1 MRKYIKAFI
10 ETKVFRATIMIIII
24 FNSIIIGI
32 QTTNTSLTTSKILRD
47 IDSICLVIYSIEM
60 LLKVYAYKKDYF
72 KNGWNLFDFIII
84 LISLTPTNI
93 PVQVAR
99 VLRVFRIFRAFR
111 IISAF
116 NQLRIIIVAI
126 GRSIPGVMWTMGL
139 LAIFYYVFAI
149 IGISL
154 YGVDFPD
161 YFGDLAKTLFT
172 LFQLTTMEN
181 WADLARN
188 IMTVYPTAW
197 LYFIPFIIIAAF
209 IIINIMLAIIVNTM
223 EESKELEQKK
233 NQKSSITDLQKEL
246 QILQK
251 QIDRVNNM
259 LDTDKLK

>member
-1 MRKYIKAFI
+1 MRKHIKTFI
-10 ETKVFRATIMIIII
+10 ETRVFRTAIMMIII
-24 FNSIIIGI
+24 FNSIVIGI
-32 QTTNTSLTTSKILRD
+32 QTTNTSFTTSKILHS
-47 IDSICLVIYSIEM
+47 IDTVCLMIYLIEM
-60 LLKVYAYKKDYF
+60 LMKVFVYRKDYF
-72 KNGWNLFDFIII
+72 RNGWNLFDFIII
-84 LISLTPTNI
+84 VISLTPTNI

-99 VLRVFRIFRAFR
+99 VLRIFRIFRTFR

-116 NQLRIIIVAI
+116 SQLRIIIIAI

-181 WADLARN
+181 WADLARD
-188 IMTVYPTAW
+188 IMAVYPTAW

-223 EESKELEQKK
+223 EESKELERKK
-233 NQKSSITDLQKEL
+233 SKKVSVSDLQKEL
-246 QILQK
+246 RSLQK
-251 QIDRVNNM
+251 QIDRVNDL
-259 LDTDKLK
+259 LDADALK